1 MRSAR
6 LHFTLSYLFVVAV
19 DLDEVAALV
28 LAVGARVRPLLLPG
42 VRVHEL
48 VARRRPR
55 PRLPPILTAQYKSP
69 TT

>member
-1 MRSAR
+1 MDG
-6 LHFTLSYLFVVAV
+6 LETISYQFIVAV
-19 DLDEVAALV
+19 DLDEIATLV

-48 VARRRPR
+48 VARRRTR
-55 PRLPPILTAQYKSP
+55 PRLPTILTAQYKSP